1 PQAYVVAEVLAEEGV
16 TPDAL
21 DHLARSV
28 PEAALGDV
36 VLWIEKGMAA
46 ERLLGEVER
55 AAGRI
60 SDLVASVKHYSHM
73 DQAPDRQP
81 VDLHA
86 GLDSTLTM
94 LGHPIKKLGVHVE
107 RRYADDLP
115 AVCAFPG
122 ELNQVWTNLL
132 DNAIE
137 AAGEGGRLEVATRRE
152 GALACV
158 A

>member
-1 PQAYVVAEVLAEEGV
+1 
-16 TPDAL
+16 
-21 DHLARSV
+21 
-28 PEAALGDV
+28 
-36 VLWIEKGMAA
+36 
-46 ERLLGEVER
+46 EVER

-107 RRYADDLP
+107 RRYAADLP

-158 A
+158 AVTDDGPGIPEALRERIFDPFFTTKEPGKGTGLGLDIVQR